1 MAKKDKINELTAQP
15 QALEAELA
23 VLGSMLLTKEAVS
36 MSMQWLT
43 ANNFYKAA
51 NERIFA
57 CMVELFEKGE
67 PVDAISVVDRLK
79 KKKELASVGGAHYI
93 SGLAESVPTTANVEH
108 YSKIV
113 LEKHLLRTLIKVS
126 HDVSKDAFEDSQDVD
141 QILDSAESA
150 IFNISEKRLRGGFK
164 HIDPILHH
172 AFEELDKI
180 ASKPGSVTGVPS
192 GLMDLDDMTSG
203 FHPGELIIV
212 AGRPGMGK
220 TALALTMGRNA
231 AILEKTGVGMFSLEM
246 ANHQLAMRLLCAEG
260 RVDSHLVRTGKLPKT
275 QWKNLSIA
283 VGSLAEAPIYLDDTP
298 GMSVLEVRAKAR
310 RLKAEKDVGLIIVD
324 YLQLMTAGN
333 NSKGGGNREQEIS
346 MISRNLKALAKE
358 LKIPVIALSQLSRLV
373 EGRQSKRPLLS
384 DLRES
389 GAIEQDSDIV
399 SFIYRPEYYKIDT
412 WDDDDRSSTE
422 GEAEFIVS
430 KHRNGGL
437 ETIRLRFVPSLGKFE
452 DIENYD
458 SPYEF
463 HSKMNAAAND
473 DTFKPDTEQPSSSRE
488 DESDLPF

>member
-1 MAKKDKINELTAQP
+1 MSKKNNLNELVAQP
-15 QALEAELA
+15 QALEAEKA
-23 VLGSMLLTKEAVS
+23 VLGSMLTTKEAVS
-36 MSMQWLT
+36 KSMQWLT
-43 ANNFYKAA
+43 ADQFYKTSH
-51 NERIFA
+51 ERIFA
-57 CMVELFEKGE
+57 CMVDLFEIGE
-67 PVDAISVVDRLK
+67 PVDAISVVNRLQK
-79 KKKELASVGGAHYI
+79 KNELESVGGAFYI
-93 SGLAESVPTTANVEH
+93 TGLAESVPTTANVEH

-126 HDVSKDAFEDSQDVD
+126 HEVSKDAFEDSQDVD
-141 QILDSAESA
+141 EILDSAESA

-164 HIDPILHH
+164 HIDPILHQ

-220 TALALTMGRNA
+220 TALALSMGRNA
-231 AILEKTGVGMFSLEM
+231 AILNKTGVGMFSLEM

-324 YLQLMTAGN
+324 YLQLMTGP
-333 NSKGGGNREQEIS
+333 KGSESRQQEIS
-346 MISRNLKALAKE
+346 QISRSLKNLAKE
-358 LKIPVIALSQLSRLV
+358 IDLPVIGLSQLSRAV
-373 EGRQSKRPLLS
+373 ESRSDRRPQLS

-389 GAIEQDSDIV
+389 GAIEQDADLVI
-399 SFIYRPEYYKIDT
+399 FLYRPWVYT
-412 WDDDDRSSTE
+412 QDDDDR
-422 GEAEFIVS
+422 GKAEIIVA
-430 KHRNGGL
+430 KQRNGPTGII
-437 ETIRLRFVPSLGKFE
+437 EATFIDRFARFE
-452 DIENYD
+452 NMSSFVEMEAD
-458 SPYEF
+458 SQF
-463 HSKMNAAAND
+463 
-473 DTFKPDTEQPSSSRE
+473 
-488 DESDLPF
+488 

>member
-1 MAKKDKINELTAQP
+1 MCIRD
-15 QALEAELA
+15 
-23 VLGSMLLTKEAVS
+23 S
-36 MSMQWLT
+36 
-43 ANNFYKAA
+43 
-51 NERIFA
+51 
-57 CMVELFEKGE
+57 
-67 PVDAISVVDRLK
+67 
-79 KKKELASVGGAHYI
+79 
-93 SGLAESVPTTANVEH
+93 
-108 YSKIV
+108 SKIV

-220 TALALTMGRNA
+220 TALALSMGRNA
-231 AILEKTGVGMFSLEM
+231 AVLEKTGVGMFSLEM

-324 YLQLMTAGN
+324 YLQLMTGP
-333 NSKGGGNREQEIS
+333 KGSESRQQEIS
-346 MISRNLKALAKE
+346 QISRSLKNLAKE
-358 LKIPVIALSQLSRLV
+358 IDLPVIGLSQLSRAV
-373 EGRQSKRPLLS
+373 ESRSDRRPQLS

-389 GAIEQDSDIV
+389 GAIEQDADLV
-399 SFIYRPEYYKIDT
+399 LFLYRPWVYTQEDHDRGKAEIIVAKQRNGPTGIIEATFID
-412 WDDDDRSSTE
+412 RFARFENMSAFVE
-422 GEAEFIVS
+422 MEAESQF
-430 KHRNGGL
+430 
-437 ETIRLRFVPSLGKFE
+437 
-452 DIENYD
+452 
-458 SPYEF
+458 
-463 HSKMNAAAND
+463 
-473 DTFKPDTEQPSSSRE
+473 
-488 DESDLPF
+488 

>member
-1 MAKKDKINELTAQP
+1 MAKKNNLNELVAQP
-15 QALEAELA
+15 QALEAEKA
-23 VLGSMLLTKEAVS
+23 VLGSMLTTKEAVS
-36 MSMQWLT
+36 KSMQWLT
-43 ANNFYKAA
+43 ADQFYKTSH
-51 NERIFA
+51 ERIFA
-57 CMVELFEKGE
+57 CMVDLFEIGE
-67 PVDAISVVDRLK
+67 PVDAISVVNILQK
-79 KKKELASVGGAHYI
+79 KNELESVGGAFYI
-93 SGLAESVPTTANVEH
+93 TGLAESVPTTANVEH

-126 HDVSKDAFEDSQDVD
+126 HEVSKDAFEDSQDVD
-141 QILDSAESA
+141 EILDSAESA

-164 HIDPILHH
+164 HIDPILHQ

-220 TALALTMGRNA
+220 TALALSMGRNA
-231 AILEKTGVGMFSLEM
+231 AILNKTGVGMFSLEM

-324 YLQLMTAGN
+324 YLQLMTGP
-333 NSKGGGNREQEIS
+333 KGSESRQQEIS
-346 MISRNLKALAKE
+346 QISRSLKNLAKE
-358 LKIPVIALSQLSRLV
+358 IDLPVIGLSQLSRAV
-373 EGRQSKRPLLS
+373 ESRSDRRPQLS

-389 GAIEQDSDIV
+389 GAIEQDADLVI
-399 SFIYRPEYYKIDT
+399 FLYRPWVYT
-412 WDDDDRSSTE
+412 QDDDDR
-422 GEAEFIVS
+422 GKAEIIVA
-430 KHRNGGL
+430 KQRNGPTGII
-437 ETIRLRFVPSLGKFE
+437 EATFIDRFARFE
-452 DIENYD
+452 NMSSFVEMEAD
-458 SPYEF
+458 SQF
-463 HSKMNAAAND
+463 
-473 DTFKPDTEQPSSSRE
+473 
-488 DESDLPF
+488 